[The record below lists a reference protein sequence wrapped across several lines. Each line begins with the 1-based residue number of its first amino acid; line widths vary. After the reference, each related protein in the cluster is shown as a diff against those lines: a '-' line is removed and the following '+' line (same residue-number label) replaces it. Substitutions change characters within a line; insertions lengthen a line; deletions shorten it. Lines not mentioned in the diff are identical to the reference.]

1 MLQPYQTSP
10 IRTQSQY
17 GLFRIPMKFWPM
29 TRVIYQTS
37 ERYSGQN
44 WPGPKIKSCHIRSTA
59 ADQSSLIV
67 QRELKKKQRY
77 FCPSFFSGG
86 GTRRSTILEKQ
97 RRTNGSNMGEPIR
110 TRKGK
115 LAGRGKHDARLGHVV
130 QVKKRGGG
138 YALIWA
144 QRERN
149 LQWRKQL
156 LRMFGPEFIGI
167 NSLIKTARS
176 AVSKNRVERD
186 FFFAASNAK
195 FWKRDISSAS
205 ERAFPG
211 VFDDIFGCS
220 TPSKKSCFSTQDFT
234 RF

>member
-1 MLQPYQTSP
+1 M
-10 IRTQSQY
+10 
-17 GLFRIPMKFWPM
+17 
-29 TRVIYQTS
+29 
-37 ERYSGQN
+37 
-44 WPGPKIKSCHIRSTA
+44 
-59 ADQSSLIV
+59 

-167 NSLIKTARS
+167 NSLIKTVRS

-186 FFFAASNAK
+186 FFLRRLTQNFENVTLVARRREHFRGFLTIFLVAQLPP
-195 FWKRDISSAS
+195 KR
-205 ERAFPG
+205 
-211 VFDDIFGCS
+211 VV
-220 TPSKKSCFSTQDFT
+220 
-234 RF
+234 